1 MLLDPVAIRNLFH
14 FCAIRFLIAT
24 RLSTPPF
31 PVGASLLA
39 NAVSFSMKVLDVQ
52 ASSRAGSL
60 LQELKQVNTM
70 SGHAPST
77 NNECP
82 VARTLDI
89 IGDRWS
95 LMIIRDAF
103 DGIRR
108 FSEFQKS
115 LGVAKNILAS
125 RLKALV
131 EVGVFQVQPASDGS
145 AYKEYVLTE
154 KGQQVFPI
162 VISLRQWGERFLFAE
177 EETRSVLLDNASGQ
191 PLMPMEVRSSTGQVV
206 QPGDCHRVRR
216 IVSES

>member
-1 MLLDPVAIRNLFH
+1 MSEN
-14 FCAIRFLIAT
+14 
-24 RLSTPPF
+24 TPSPN
-31 PVGASLLA
+31 S
-39 NAVSFSMKVLDVQ
+39 
-52 ASSRAGSL
+52 
-60 LQELKQVNTM
+60 
-70 SGHAPST
+70 
-77 NNECP
+77 ECP
-82 VARTLDI
+82 VARTLEI

-125 RLKALV
+125 RLKGLV
-131 EVGVFQVQPASDGS
+131 QVGVLRVQPASDAS

-154 KGQQVFPI
+154 KGQEIFPI

-177 EETRSVLLDNASGQ
+177 HETRSVLLDNASGE
-191 PLMPMEVRSSTGQVV
+191 PLMPIEVRALSGQKL

-216 IVSES
+216 IAGEP